1 MKKQLLQIQD
11 FSPIFCQKKEIT
23 KTIHSNGKRS
33 EQFLK
38 EYYLLT
44 CYLKFQCYNELEQII
59 CQFEQIIGDIE
70 TYMNKL
76 ENGFIY
82 LGKSMSLATISCQ
95 FKVIV
100 SFKNIPEQNCSVL
113 VPRLNSKSV
122 KDIQM
127 LRKVAQMTAI
137 LTIKSSFI

>member
-1 MKKQLLQIQD
+1 MYFIKFTVQSQNRIV
-11 FSPIFCQKKEIT
+11 SAE
-23 KTIHSNGKRS
+23 TIGGN
-33 EQFLK
+33 
-38 EYYLLT
+38 T
-44 CYLKFQCYNELEQII
+44 V
-59 CQFEQIIGDIE
+59 
-70 TYMNKL
+70 
-76 ENGFIY
+76 FIY
-82 LGKSMSLATISCQ
+82 LGKSMFLATISCQ

-127 LRKVAQMTAI
+127 LRKVAQMTTI